1 MNKIVRVFLDTN
13 MACQH
18 PGLRALALK
27 HKIRLEA
34 LKDKEHVIFVNKA
47 RNRVK
52 LYSSNGVISYLWKE
66 KGRLDMMALA
76 MIPETF
82 TNEVGVG
89 FTMDRAIEAS
99 LIKRLEASK

>member
-18 PGLRALALK
+18 NGLRSLASK
-27 HKIRLEA
+27 HGVKLEA
-34 LKDKEHVIFVNKA
+34 LDNREHVIFVNKA

-52 LYSSNGVISYLWKE
+52 LYSANGVISYLWKE
-66 KGRLDMMALA
+66 KGRLDMMALS

-82 TNEVGVG
+82 SNQVGDG
-89 FTMDRAIEAS
+89 FHMNKAIKAT
-99 LIKRLEASK
+99 LIKRLEAPK